1 VARQHP
7 VQGVAI
13 VRYPVAVIGFRPR
26 FGCRMHALPGEARA
40 GMRGWSCLVLSLLF
54 ALVALFPL
62 PGSAADV
69 PLQGGWR
76 PAVAGEQAA
85 SVARDD
91 RRLQRFD
98 PARLQAFGT
107 SEAGSWILLWPA
119 RGTWPASPFVLEAR
133 GAGLQTLVFQPPGFA
148 AARSARSSRI
158 DPRAWPGHGR
168 LAFVVDAAPAPG
180 QALRLHVDAR
190 GVIAAPMTFAV
201 RPVAA
206 YLRADARWLAFASAC
221 LAMMVAM
228 AVMAL
233 FFALRLRD
241 PTFVHYAGFV
251 LAYALILGL
260 QTGYVFEPLGWGWLS
275 GSLRT
280 LGRIATVAS
289 VVFAI
294 LFADRFA
301 NLRRHLPNGRRLL
314 LGYAALIAA
323 LGAIGMVPGLDALAR
338 ALINPLLVLGGP
350 LLLFASVLAA
360 ARGSRYAAFFLL
372 GWTPLLAVTVVGG
385 LQPYGMLPGWTWAG
399 DAALAAGA
407 LEALVLSL
415 GLADRSLALR
425 HDRDQARRLADI
437 DPLTG
442 LHNRRAWSER
452 LLVLDEAMRR
462 EGRPLSLLFL
472 DLDRFKELNDRLG
485 HEAGDAALRAMALA
499 MRAELREE
507 DEVGRYGGEEF
518 VVALPGS
525 DDAHALQAAER
536 IRARL
541 HQRAMHDPAGAMPT
555 VSIGV
560 ATLEPGEDLPTLI
573 KRADGAMYAAKAAG
587 RNRVLQAG

>member
-1 VARQHP
+1 
-7 VQGVAI
+7 
-13 VRYPVAVIGFRPR
+13 
-26 FGCRMHALPGEARA
+26 MHAFPGKA
-40 GMRGWSCLVLSLLF
+40 GVGVRGSPCLLLSLLF
-54 ALVALFPL
+54 ALAMLVPL
-62 PGSAADV
+62 PGSAAEV

-76 PAVAGEQAA
+76 PAVAGEQAGA
-85 SVARDD
+85 VERGDP
-91 RRLQRFD
+91 RLRGFD
-98 PARLQAFGT
+98 PARLQAFG
-107 SEAGSWILLWPA
+107 AGGAGNWILLWPA
-119 RGTWPASPFVLEAR
+119 KGAWPAPPFVLEAR
-133 GAGLQTLVFQPPGFA
+133 GAGLQTLALQPPGPGL
-148 AARSARSSRI
+148 ARSAHSSRV
-158 DPRAWPGHGR
+158 DPQAWPGHGR
-168 LAFVVDAAPAPG
+168 LAFVVDVAPAPG
-180 QALRLHVDAR
+180 QALRLHVDAH

-201 RPVAA
+201 RPVAD

-251 LAYALILGL
+251 LSYALILGL

-275 GSLRT
+275 GSLRS
-280 LGRIATVAS
+280 LGRIATAAS

-301 NLRRHLPNGRRLL
+301 NLGRYLPKGRRLL
-314 LGYAALIAA
+314 LGYAALVAA
-323 LGAIGMVPGLDALAR
+323 LAAIGMVPGLDALAR

-372 GWTPLLAVTVVGG
+372 GWTPLLAVTVIGG
-385 LQPYGMLPGWTWAG
+385 LQPYGMLSGWTWAG

-425 HDRDQARRLADI
+425 RDRDQARRLADI

-452 LLVLDEAMRR
+452 LFALDEALRR
-462 EGRPLSLLFL
+462 EGQPLSLLFL
-472 DLDRFKELNDRLG
+472 DLDHFKELNDRLG

-499 MRAELREE
+499 MRAELREQ

-525 DDAHALQAAER
+525 DGAHALQAAER

-560 ATLEPGEDLPTLI
+560 ATLRPGEDLPTLI

-587 RNRVLQAG
+587 RNRVFQAG

>member
-1 VARQHP
+1 
-7 VQGVAI
+7 
-13 VRYPVAVIGFRPR
+13 
-26 FGCRMHALPGEARA
+26 
-40 GMRGWSCLVLSLLF
+40 
-54 ALVALFPL
+54 LFPL

-76 PAVAGEQAA
+76 PAVAGEQVG
-85 SVARDD
+85 SVERADP
-91 RRLQRFD
+91 RLQRFD
-98 PARLQAFGT
+98 PARLQSFGT
-107 SEAGSWILLWPA
+107 GEAGNWILLWPA
-119 RGTWPASPFVLEAR
+119 QGTWPALPFVLEAK
-133 GAGLQTLVFQPPGFA
+133 GVGLQALTFQPPGSA
-148 AARSARSSRI
+148 VARNARASRI
-158 DPRAWPGHGR
+158 DPQAWPGHGR
-168 LAFVVDAAPAPG
+168 LAFMVDVAPAPG

-190 GVIAAPMTFAV
+190 GVIAAPMTFTV
-201 RPVAA
+201 RPVAS

-241 PTFVHYAGFV
+241 PTFVYYTGFV

-275 GSLRT
+275 GALRT
-280 LGRIATVAS
+280 LGRIATAAS

-301 NLRRHLPNGRRLL
+301 NLRRYLPKGRRLL
-314 LGYAALIAA
+314 LGYAALVAA
-323 LGAIGMVPGLDALAR
+323 LGAIGMVPGLDAPAR

-360 ARGSRYAAFFLL
+360 ARGSRYAVFFLL
-372 GWTPLLAVTVVGG
+372 GWTPLLAVTVIGG
-385 LQPYGMLPGWTWAG
+385 LQPYGMLSGWTWAG
-399 DAALAAGA
+399 DATLAAGA

-425 HDRDQARRLADI
+425 RDRDQARRLADI

-452 LLVLDEAMRR
+452 LFALYEALRR
-462 EGRPLSLLFL
+462 EGQPLSLLFL
-472 DLDRFKELNDRLG
+472 DLDHFKELNDRLG

-499 MRAELREE
+499 MRAELREQ

-525 DDAHALQAAER
+525 DGAHALQAAER

-541 HQRAMHDPAGAMPT
+541 HQRALHDPAGAMPT

-560 ATLEPGEDLPTLI
+560 ATLQPGEDLPTLI

>member
-1 VARQHP
+1 
-7 VQGVAI
+7 
-13 VRYPVAVIGFRPR
+13 
-26 FGCRMHALPGEARA
+26 MHALPDEART
-40 GMRGWSCLVLSLLF
+40 GVRGWPCLVLSSLF

-69 PLQGGWR
+69 PVQGGWR
-76 PAVAGEQAA
+76 PAVAGEQAG
-85 SVARDD
+85 SVGRGDP
-91 RRLQRFD
+91 RLQRFD

-107 SEAGSWILLWPA
+107 GEAGNWILLWPA
-119 RGTWPASPFVLEAR
+119 QGTWPPPPFVLEAR
-133 GAGLQTLVFQPPGFA
+133 GAGLQTLAFQPPGSA
-148 AARSARSSRI
+148 MARSARSSRI
-158 DPRAWPGHGR
+158 DPQAWPGHGR
-168 LAFVVDAAPAPG
+168 LAFAIDTSPAPG

-201 RPVAA
+201 RPVAS

-241 PTFVHYAGFV
+241 PTFVYYAGFV

-275 GSLRT
+275 GSLRS

-301 NLRRHLPNGRRLL
+301 NLRRYLPKGRRLL
-314 LGYAALIAA
+314 LGYAALVAA
-323 LGAIGMVPGLDALAR
+323 LGAIGMVPGLDAPAR

-360 ARGSRYAAFFLL
+360 ARGSRYAAYFLL
-372 GWTPLLAVTVVGG
+372 GWTPLLAVTVIGG
-385 LQPYGMLPGWTWAG
+385 LQPYGMLSGWTWAG
-399 DAALAAGA
+399 DATLAAGA

-425 HDRDQARRLADI
+425 RDRDQARRLADI

-452 LLVLDEAMRR
+452 LFALDEVLRR
-462 EGRPLSLLFL
+462 EGQPLSLLFL
-472 DLDRFKELNDRLG
+472 DLDHFKELNDRLG

-499 MRAELREE
+499 MRAELREQ

-525 DDAHALQAAER
+525 DGAHALQAAER

>member
-1 VARQHP
+1 
-7 VQGVAI
+7 
-13 VRYPVAVIGFRPR
+13 
-26 FGCRMHALPGEARA
+26 MHALPGKARV
-40 GMRGWSCLVLSLLF
+40 GVRGWPCLVLSWLF
-54 ALVALFPL
+54 ALIALFPL

-69 PLQGGWR
+69 PLHGGWR
-76 PAVAGEQAA
+76 PAVAGEQAG
-85 SVARDD
+85 SVERGDP
-91 RRLQRFD
+91 RLQRFD
-98 PARLQAFGT
+98 PARLQSFGT
-107 SEAGSWILLWPA
+107 GEAGNWILLWPA
-119 RGTWPASPFVLEAR
+119 QGTWPAPPFVLEAK
-133 GAGLQTLVFQPPGFA
+133 GVGLQALTFQPPGSA
-148 AARSARSSRI
+148 VARNARASRI
-158 DPRAWPGHGR
+158 DPQAWPGHGR
-168 LAFVVDAAPAPG
+168 LAFVVDVAPAPG

-201 RPVAA
+201 RPVAS

-241 PTFVHYAGFV
+241 PTFVYYAGFV

-275 GSLRT
+275 GALRT
-280 LGRIATVAS
+280 LGRIATAAS

-301 NLRRHLPNGRRLL
+301 NLRRYLPKGRRLL
-314 LGYAALIAA
+314 LGYAALVAA

-360 ARGSRYAAFFLL
+360 ARGSRYAVFFLL
-372 GWTPLLAVTVVGG
+372 GWTPLLAVTVIGG
-385 LQPYGMLPGWTWAG
+385 LQPYGMLSGWTWAG
-399 DAALAAGA
+399 DATLAAGA

-425 HDRDQARRLADI
+425 RDRDQARRLADI

-452 LLVLDEAMRR
+452 LFALDEALRR
-462 EGRPLSLLFL
+462 EGQPLSLLFL
-472 DLDRFKELNDRLG
+472 DLDHFKELNDRLG

-499 MRAELREE
+499 MRAELREQ

-525 DDAHALQAAER
+525 DGAHALQAAER

>member
-1 VARQHP
+1 
-7 VQGVAI
+7 
-13 VRYPVAVIGFRPR
+13 
-26 FGCRMHALPGEARA
+26 
-40 GMRGWSCLVLSLLF
+40 
-54 ALVALFPL
+54 
-62 PGSAADV
+62 
-69 PLQGGWR
+69 
-76 PAVAGEQAA
+76 
-85 SVARDD
+85 
-91 RRLQRFD
+91 
-98 PARLQAFGT
+98 
-107 SEAGSWILLWPA
+107 
-119 RGTWPASPFVLEAR
+119 
-133 GAGLQTLVFQPPGFA
+133 
-148 AARSARSSRI
+148 
-158 DPRAWPGHGR
+158 
-168 LAFVVDAAPAPG
+168 
-180 QALRLHVDAR
+180 
-190 GVIAAPMTFAV
+190 
-201 RPVAA
+201 
-206 YLRADARWLAFASAC
+206 
-221 LAMMVAM
+221 
-228 AVMAL
+228 
-233 FFALRLRD
+233 
-241 PTFVHYAGFV
+241 
-251 LAYALILGL
+251 
-260 QTGYVFEPLGWGWLS
+260 VFEPLGWGWLS
-275 GSLRT
+275 GALRT
-280 LGRIATVAS
+280 LGRIATAAS

-301 NLRRHLPNGRRLL
+301 NLRRYLPKGRRLL
-314 LGYAALIAA
+314 LGYAALVAA

-360 ARGSRYAAFFLL
+360 ARGSRYAVFFLL
-372 GWTPLLAVTVVGG
+372 GWTPLLAVTVIGG
-385 LQPYGMLPGWTWAG
+385 LQPYGMLSGWTWAG
-399 DAALAAGA
+399 DATLAAGA

-425 HDRDQARRLADI
+425 RDRDQARRLADI

-452 LLVLDEAMRR
+452 LFALDEALRR
-462 EGRPLSLLFL
+462 EGQPLSLLFL
-472 DLDRFKELNDRLG
+472 DLDHFKELNDRLG

-499 MRAELREE
+499 MRAELREQ

-525 DDAHALQAAER
+525 DRAHALQAAER

>member
-1 VARQHP
+1 
-7 VQGVAI
+7 
-13 VRYPVAVIGFRPR
+13 
-26 FGCRMHALPGEARA
+26 MHAFPGKA
-40 GMRGWSCLVLSLLF
+40 GVGVRGSLCLLLSLLF
-54 ALVALFPL
+54 ALAMLVPL
-62 PGSAADV
+62 PGSAAEV

-76 PAVAGEQAA
+76 PAVAGEQASA
-85 SVARDD
+85 VERGDP
-91 RRLQRFD
+91 RLRGFD
-98 PARLQAFGT
+98 PARLQAFG
-107 SEAGSWILLWPA
+107 AGGAGNWILLWPA
-119 RGTWPASPFVLEAR
+119 KGAWPAPPFVLEAR
-133 GAGLQTLVFQPPGFA
+133 GAGLQTLALQPPGPGL
-148 AARSARSSRI
+148 ARSAHSSRV
-158 DPRAWPGHGR
+158 DPQAWPGHGR
-168 LAFVVDAAPAPG
+168 LAFVVDVAPAPG
-180 QALRLHVDAR
+180 QALRLHVDAH

-201 RPVAA
+201 RPVAD

-251 LAYALILGL
+251 LSYALILGL

-275 GSLRT
+275 GSLRS
-280 LGRIATVAS
+280 LGRIATAAS

-301 NLRRHLPNGRRLL
+301 NLERHLPKGRRLL
-314 LGYAALIAA
+314 LGYAALVAA
-323 LGAIGMVPGLDALAR
+323 LAAIGMVPGLDALAR

-385 LQPYGMLPGWTWAG
+385 VQPYGMLPGWTWAG

-425 HDRDQARRLADI
+425 RDRDQARRLADI

-442 LHNRRAWSER
+442 LHNRRAWSAR
-452 LLVLDEAMRR
+452 LFALDEALRR
-462 EGRPLSLLFL
+462 GGQPLSLLFL
-472 DLDRFKELNDRLG
+472 DLDHFKELNDRLG

-499 MRAELREE
+499 MRAELREQ

-525 DDAHALQAAER
+525 DGAHALQAAER

-560 ATLEPGEDLPTLI
+560 ATLRPGEDLPTLI

-587 RNRVLQAG
+587 RNRVFQAG